1 MSYVATSR
9 VDVEVNR
16 QPGDKT
22 RRQNGDQQMLVAK
35 MVTMV
40 NDPPDEQHEQ
50 YHCDDGSILTRR
62 MMSHSCRS
70 RVCDI

>member
-1 MSYVATSR
+1 MMHCELRGYVTRGCGS
-9 VDVEVNR
+9 EQTN
-16 QPGDKT
+16 

-50 YHCDDGSILTRR
+50 YHCDDVDKKDDVKL
-62 MMSHSCRS
+62 MSEQGL
-70 RVCDI
+70 

>member
-50 YHCDDGSILTRR
+50 YHCDDVDKKDDVKL
-62 MMSHSCRS
+62 MSAQGL
-70 RVCDI
+70 